1 MLPTTATKLMILPSL
16 GCADGDVRLMNGMV
30 PVADSV
36 GEGRV
41 EICINNTYGTICD
54 DRWDILEA
62 RVVCKQLG
70 HTSNGKP
77 VLTSIVYP

>member
-1 MLPTTATKLMILPSL
+1 
-16 GCADGDVRLMNGMV
+16 MNGPN
-30 PVADSV
+30 PVADSI

-70 HTSNGKP
+70 HTSNGMFILNSKM
-77 VLTSIVYP
+77 YPYNLCQIMGIIF